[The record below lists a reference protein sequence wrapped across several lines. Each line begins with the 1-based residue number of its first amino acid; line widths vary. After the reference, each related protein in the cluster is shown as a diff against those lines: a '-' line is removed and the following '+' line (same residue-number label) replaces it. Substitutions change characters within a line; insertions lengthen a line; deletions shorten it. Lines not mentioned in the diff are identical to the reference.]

1 MTYNDV
7 CLFDYKNM
15 FGNQYFLSDLDIPHV
30 ASSSKHRLTR
40 VGSLGFGSCSVKRDG
55 GKGEGF
61 MQFTASGIKA
71 LSQVH
76 FSHSHQMMSREP
88 AAQER
93 WPASASAEDKT
104 LWLKSVTTSFSH
116 ILHSSWSLSAVTT
129 IQGLPSHPVH
139 SLNCT
144 SVLYHS
150 YLLPSFLL
158 SSCFNI
164 ILNLTNHVVGGIL
177 ARILKSSIFHEFDI
191 QKHGHIVHYGN

>member
-1 MTYNDV
+1 MYNDV

-15 FGNQYFLSDLDIPHV
+15 FRNQYFLLDLDIPHV
-30 ASSSKHRLTR
+30 ASSSKHRLTK
-40 VGSLGFGSCSVKRDG
+40 VESSGLGSCSSERDG

-76 FSHSHQMMSREP
+76 FSCGHQMMSREP
-88 AAQER
+88 VAQER

-104 LWLKSVTTSFSH
+104 LQLKSVTTSFSH
-116 ILHSSWSLSAVTT
+116 ILHLSQSLSAVTT
-129 IQGLPSHPVH
+129 IQGLLSHLVH

-144 SVLYHS
+144 SILYHS

-164 ILNLTNHVVGGIL
+164 ILNLTNCVVGGIL
-177 ARILKSSIFHEFDI
+177 ARILKSSIFHKFDI
-191 QKHGHIVHYGN
+191 QKHGCIVHYGN